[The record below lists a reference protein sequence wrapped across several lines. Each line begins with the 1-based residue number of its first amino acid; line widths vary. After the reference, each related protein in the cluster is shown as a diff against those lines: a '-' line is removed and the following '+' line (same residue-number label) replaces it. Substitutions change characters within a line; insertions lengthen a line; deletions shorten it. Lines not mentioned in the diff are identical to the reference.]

1 MLRTESCVYSER
13 MICVMYC
20 KCLHDS
26 SLFMLVAVKDFAKQA
41 PRAQNNRFKLQHS
54 SEEGMVIACWQSPAE
69 EL

>member
-1 MLRTESCVYSER
+1 
-13 MICVMYC
+13 MYC

-69 EL
+69 ENYS